1 MFILGLGLIY
11 SKGRGI
17 SVLTSDLEHGP
28 KAPEFVKVP
37 QVSDPLPVFRIKP
50 EFLEDPLLPRSMRR
64 ADRFSRI
71 VTLAALDAIKQ
82 SGQPLPDPSRTGILF
97 ATSLGP
103 HVTTFEFLEEI
114 LVYGDIGSS
123 PTKFA
128 HSVHNAAVSY
138 LAQALQITG
147 PVSTITQFKNP
158 FSQVLLLA
166 KAWLLNN
173 RCDQVLVGAGDEYGN
188 VLAYILSRKLTIS
201 TTDQINPFSNN
212 GYVPGE
218 GAVFFLLS
226 KSRKTD
232 CVLEIDLE
240 KWTTKSDLHL
250 IDAEQMPQE
259 AQDDPLAMCYA
270 PVFGHTFSS
279 TAFHVAIAAA
289 MIQEQKIYQEPRF
302 GSPAMQKH
310 LFAAG
315 SLNTIACRRYPN
327 QAHQQIIVGKQK

>member
-1 MFILGLGLIY
+1 MFISGLGLMY

-17 SVLTSDLEHGP
+17 SILTSDLEQGP
-28 KAPEFVKVP
+28 TAPEFETVP
-37 QVSDPLPVFRIKP
+37 LVNDPLPVFRVTS

-71 VTLAALDAIKQ
+71 VTLAALDAIEQ

-114 LVYGDIGSS
+114 LAYGDTGSS

-138 LAQALQITG
+138 IAQALQITG
-147 PVSTITQFKNP
+147 PASTITHFKNP
-158 FSQVLLLA
+158 FGQVLLLA
-166 KAWLLNN
+166 KAWLANG

-201 TTDQINPFSNN
+201 TSGRINPFSNN

-226 KSRKTD
+226 RSPKTD
-232 CVLEIDLE
+232 CALQIDLE
-240 KWTTKSDLHL
+240 TWTVKSDLHL
-250 IDAEQMPQE
+250 VDAEQMPQD
-259 AQDDPLAMCYA
+259 AQDDPLAICYA

-279 TAFHVAIAAA
+279 TAFHAAIAAA
-289 MIQEQKIYQEPRF
+289 MIQEQKIYQGPRF

-310 LFAAG
+310 QIAAR

-327 QAHQQIIVGKQK
+327 QAHQQIIVGRQK